1 MTDHPRKGTVAAP
14 GSPDFALHT
23 LGWRAFQDLCAAVLR
38 EVWAQSVHTFA
49 DSNDGGRDGAFYGT
63 WQQPPDPIGVQD
75 LPDGPFVLQCKHTKK
90 ADTTLTPSELS
101 AEFAKAQTLVDRG
114 LCGSYVLLTNARV
127 SGTSEATIRQQLL
140 DAGVGHVQVLDG
152 QWICDTI
159 ASRQRLRTF
168 VPRVYGL
175 GDLSQILDQ
184 RAYTQARVLLDY
196 LRDELATFV
205 VTEAYRRAAQ
215 AVQDHGFVLLLGE
228 PGIGKSVIA
237 STLAMTALDAW
248 GCLTV
253 NAHDADELV
262 HHWNP
267 DEPNQFFWIDDAFGS
282 VRHERHLTD
291 NWARHM
297 REVMTAVRAGAK
309 VVLTSRDYVY
319 RDARRYLKES
329 TYPLLHEQQ
338 VVVDATQLRPEERR
352 QILYNHIRLGDQP
365 REVRSSMKPY
375 LLEASDADPFYPEAA
390 RRLGL
395 QAFTRHLRLSGR
407 GIGDFMTRPSD
418 FLREVYDG
426 LDPDEKTALALT
438 YQAGECLPSPLDLDS
453 AQHDVLN
460 RLGGS
465 IAGVG
470 RALHTLTGTFLRHG
484 SPPGD
489 DTITGWSFRH
499 PTLQEG
505 FAAFLATDLNLIQ
518 IFLSGQNWRTIL
530 SRIDCDTGTQA
541 GTLLRVP
548 PSLYPRVIEI
558 LRTADQE
565 TLTDWLGQRIWH
577 GFLASRCS
585 DEFLTLYT
593 QAEPTA
599 IDRLTRFT
607 SFLNVVDEP
616 QVLARLQQ
624 ADLIQPAHH
633 QHILE
638 RVTELAVASPDAGW
652 TWLPEW
658 EVLLSDAEREQLL
671 RHVKQQLPS
680 RFDQILQDWRNN
692 YNPDETD
699 PNTYFDELE
708 IELNSYQ
715 KAFAADTDAASSIEH
730 ALEKMNETIWAID
743 VEYVP
748 QDPDAAAPHGHS
760 APEDAP
766 HERSIFD
773 DIDDD

>member
-1 MTDHPRKGTVAAP
+1 MR
-14 GSPDFALHT
+14 
-23 LGWRAFQDLCAAVLR
+23 
-38 EVWAQSVHTFA
+38 TFA

-75 LPDGPFVLQCKHTKK
+75 VPDGPFVLQCKHTKK
-90 ADTTLTPSELS
+90 ADTTLAPSDLDD
-101 AEFAKAQTLVDRG
+101 EFTKVQALVERG

-127 SGTSEATIRQQLL
+127 SGTSEATIRRRLL
-140 DAGVGHVQVLDG
+140 DAGVVYPLVLDG

-159 ASRQRLRTF
+159 ATRQRLRTF

-175 GDLSQILDQ
+175 GDLSQILDE
-184 RAYTQARVLLDY
+184 RAYTQAQALLGY
-196 LRDELATFV
+196 LREELATFV
-205 VTEAYRRAAQ
+205 VTDAYRRAVR

-228 PGIGKSVIA
+228 PGVGKSVIA
-237 STLAMTALDAW
+237 ETLAMTALDAW

-253 NAHDADELV
+253 KAPDAAGFV
-262 HHWNP
+262 RYWNP
-267 DEPNQFFWIDDAFGS
+267 LEPNQFFWIDDAFGS

-297 REVMTAVRAGAK
+297 REVMTAVRGGAK
-309 VVLTSRDYVY
+309 VVLTSRDYIY

-329 TYPLLHEQQ
+329 AYPLLHEQQ
-338 VVVDATQLRPEERR
+338 VVVDAAQLSPEERR
-352 QILYNHIRLGDQP
+352 QILYNHIKLGDQP
-365 REVRSSMKPY
+365 REVRSSMKPH
-375 LLEASDADPFYPEAA
+375 LHEAADADPFYPEAA

-395 QAFTRHLRLSGR
+395 QAFTLHLQLNGR

-438 YQAGECLPSPLDLDS
+438 YQAGEYLSSPLDLDLHT
-453 AQHDVLN
+453 AQHDVLT
-460 RLGGS
+460 RLGGT
-465 IAGVG
+465 IAGVS

-484 SPPGD
+484 SPPSH

-518 IFLSGQNWRTIL
+518 ILLSGQNWRTIL
-530 SRIDCDTGTQA
+530 SRIDCDTGNQA

-548 PSLYPRVIEI
+548 PSLYLRVIEI
-558 LRTADQE
+558 LRTANQE
-565 TLTDWLGQRIWH
+565 TLTDWLGQRLWH

-585 DEFLTLYT
+585 DKFLTLYT

-599 IDRLTRFT
+599 IDRLTWFG

-624 ADLIQPAHH
+624 ADLIEPPHH
-633 QHILE
+633 QRIVE
-638 RVTELAVASPDAGW
+638 RVTELAVESPDAGW

-658 EVLLSDAEREQLL
+658 EVLLTESEREQLL
-671 RHVKQQLPS
+671 SHVKQQLPS

-699 PNTYFDELE
+699 PHTYFDELE

-715 KAFAADTDAASSIEH
+715 KAFANDADATSAIEQ
-730 ALEKMNETIWAID
+730 ALEKMNDTIWAID
-743 VEYVP
+743 DEHLP
-748 QDPDAAAPHGHS
+748 QDPHAATPPGHS
-760 APEDAP
+760 APADEP